1 MSAAAVNGYGRR
13 YRRTSRLSVTKIEQT
28 IERNTKLDFP
38 NRKQENPD
46 FLQQKKA
53 NIKSIAVKALL
64 PVKIVAL
71 LAAIFA
77 CLWSSLEF
85 HNEYLRSSSFEKITV
100 SRGESLQDIAGR
112 YAADPEKQESLMD
125 AIAEVNVLPKGEP
138 LPVGWK
144 LLIPVI
150 KQN

>member
-1 MSAAAVNGYGRR
+1 MSAAAVSGYGRR
-13 YRRTSRLSVTKIEQT
+13 YRRTSRLSIIKNEQIIE
-28 IERNTKLDFP
+28 EKSEPDFP
-38 NRKQENPD
+38 NRKQENSD

-53 NIKSIAVKALL
+53 NIKSIAARALL
-64 PVKIVAL
+64 PAKIVAL

-77 CLWSSLEF
+77 CLWSPLKF

-112 YAADPEKQESLMD
+112 YTADPEKQESLMD
-125 AIAEVNVLPKGEP
+125 AIAEMNVLSRGEP

-150 KQN
+150 K

>member
-13 YRRTSRLSVTKIEQT
+13 YRRTSRLSITKNEQIIEEKT
-28 IERNTKLDFP
+28 NLNFP
-38 NRKQENPD
+38 NRQQKNPA
-46 FLQQKKA
+46 FLQQKMA
-53 NIKSIAVKALL
+53 NIKSIAAKALL

-77 CLWSSLEF
+77 CLWSPLKF

-112 YAADPEKQESLMD
+112 YTADPEKQESLMD
-125 AIAEVNVLPKGEP
+125 AIAEVNVLSRGEP

-150 KQN
+150 K

>member
-28 IERNTKLDFP
+28 IERNTKLNFP
-38 NRKQENPD
+38 NRKQENSD

-77 CLWSSLEF
+77 CLWSPLKF

-112 YAADPEKQESLMD
+112 YTADPEKQESLMD